1 MRRHW
6 VDVAIL
12 FVLASGACL
21 YVSLAVP
28 SVRTVTVHGY
38 LLFLGALLMLVVVS
52 ARHRGRA
59 SGAPLRL
66 RGSARRAARA
76 RRPGARNSR
85 RWSAR

>member
-28 SVRTVTVHGY
+28 SVRTVTVHSY
-38 LLFLGALLMLVVVS
+38 LLFL
-52 ARHRGRA
+52 
-59 SGAPLRL
+59 
-66 RGSARRAARA
+66 
-76 RRPGARNSR
+76 
-85 RWSAR
+85 